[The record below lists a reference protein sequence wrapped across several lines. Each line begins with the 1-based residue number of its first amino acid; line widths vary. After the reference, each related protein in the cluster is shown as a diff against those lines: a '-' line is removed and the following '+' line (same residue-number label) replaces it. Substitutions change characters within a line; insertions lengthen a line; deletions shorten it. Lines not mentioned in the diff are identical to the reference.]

1 MRKTKLTEKMKAFCR
16 EYVSNG
22 GNGTQAY
29 LTAYD
34 SKNPQVAAN
43 ESNKLLYRDDIT
55 EYIKSLNKPLEN
67 RITSER
73 EKKRRILW
81 DFIENN
87 NVSDNDRLKA
97 LDLLNKMDSEY
108 VNINRNIE
116 QKADISTLD
125 ADTLKKLSNGI

>member
-1 MRKTKLTEKMKAFCR
+1 MRKTRLTEKMKAFCR
-16 EYVSNG
+16 EYVKNG

-29 LTAYD
+29 LIAYD

-81 DFIENN
+81 DFIENT

-97 LDLLNKMDSEY
+97 LDLLNKMDAEY
-108 VNINRNIE
+108 ININRNIE
-116 QKADISTLD
+116 QKTDISSLD
-125 ADTLKKLSNGI
+125 AETLKKLSNGV

>member
-1 MRKTKLTEKMKAFCR
+1 MKAFCR

>member
-1 MRKTKLTEKMKAFCR
+1 MKAFCR

-22 GNGTQAY
+22 GNGTKAY

-34 SKNPQVAAN
+34 GKNPQVAAN

-55 EYIKSLNKPLEN
+55 EYIKSINKPLEN

-81 DFIENN
+81 DFIQSNT
-87 NVSDNDRLKA
+87 VSDSDRLKA
-97 LDLLNKMDSEY
+97 MDLLNKMDAEY
-108 VNINRNIE
+108 ININRNIE
-116 QKADISTLD
+116 QKTDISTLD
-125 ADTLKKLSNGI
+125 AETLKKLSDGI